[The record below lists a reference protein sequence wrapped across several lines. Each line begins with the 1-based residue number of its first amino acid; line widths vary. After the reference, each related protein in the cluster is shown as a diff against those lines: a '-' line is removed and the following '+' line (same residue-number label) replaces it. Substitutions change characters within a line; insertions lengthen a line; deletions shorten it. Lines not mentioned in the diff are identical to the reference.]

1 MDDQRRITDP
11 DVLKGMAQPLR
22 RTLYRLLCQL
32 GPATAG
38 VLAKRVDA
46 DPGLVS
52 YHLRELGRTGYIEE
66 APELA
71 RDRRQ
76 RWWRAVPGSTSWLHL
91 DFSSPEDRAVADTV
105 KSQMVAEQFERLR
118 DYERGRDS
126 WPDEWVDVATSAEGN
141 LRLTPEETRA
151 MNAELQ
157 EVMVRWSRVGKGGG
171 DDGREHVFLFLH
183 AFPER
188 P

>member
-1 MDDQRRITDP
+1 MTERRKITDP
-11 DVLKGMAQPLR
+11 DVLKGLAQPLR
-22 RTLYRLLCQL
+22 RQLYRLLCQL

-38 VLAKRVDA
+38 ALAKRTES

-71 RDRRQ
+71 RDRRE
-76 RWWRAVPGSTSWLHL
+76 RWWRAVPGSTSWSHL
-91 DFSSPEDRAVADTV
+91 DFTDPESRAIADTV
-105 KSQMVAEQFERLR
+105 KAQMVADQLERLR
-118 DYERGRDS
+118 TYERERDS
-126 WPDEWVDVATSAEGN
+126 WPVEWVEAATSTEGG
-141 LRLTPEETRA
+141 LRLTPDELRA
-151 MNAELQ
+151 MSEELQ
-157 EVMVRWSRVGKGGG
+157 EVLIRWSHVGKGGV
-171 DDGREHVFLFLH
+171 DDGREHVFMFLH